1 MEHNP
6 WTTLQREEQYRNNW
20 IQVEEHQVL
29 NPAGNPGIYG
39 VVRFA
44 AYAIGIIPVDTFGN
58 TWLVGQYRYPLEAYS
73 WEIPE
78 GGGNKNDTPER
89 SALRELQEETGV
101 MAGRLELLAHLHT
114 SNSVTDEE
122 AFIYLATD
130 LTEGQSSP
138 EETESLQIRKLPLT
152 EAIQMAMDGRI
163 TDAMSVAGLLK
174 AKLVLGL

>member
-39 VVRFA
+39 VVRLPLMPLVSFLLMLWKHLA
-44 AYAIGIIPVDTFGN
+44 GWAIPLSAGSLQLGN
-58 TWLVGQYRYPLEAYS
+58 T
-73 WEIPE
+73 E

-89 SALRELQEETGV
+89 SALRELRKKPGV

>member
-1 MEHNP
+1 
-6 WTTLQREEQYRNNW
+6 
-20 IQVEEHQVL
+20 
-29 NPAGNPGIYG
+29 
-39 VVRFA
+39 
-44 AYAIGIIPVDTFGN
+44 
-58 TWLVGQYRYPLEAYS
+58 
-73 WEIPE
+73 
-78 GGGNKNDTPER
+78 
-89 SALRELQEETGV
+89 
-101 MAGRLELLAHLHT
+101 
-114 SNSVTDEE
+114 TDEE